1 MFLLLY
7 SLLVPLQGVPTWCL
21 HTELYKLRWNTSPRN
36 AWMKNRS
43 DLNLGEVVYISIIYH
58 IPDSWLNLLNGYD
71 CYFWW
76 RDSVNEPQLGTD
88 EIVIPFYAKVSSCQS
103 SFTGKSTG
111 LLIEHFDFLV
121 ATLHFNWLLLFT
133 STHGTHSHV
142 TQPLVG
148 DLLTQ
153 FRMSWARAIV
163 CSNWIWLN

>member
-1 MFLLLY
+1 MFRSLY

-103 SFTGKSTG
+103 SFLGNIPS
-111 LLIEHFDFLV
+111 LLIEHFDL
-121 ATLHFNWLLLFT
+121 
-133 STHGTHSHV
+133 
-142 TQPLVG
+142 P
-148 DLLTQ
+148 Q
-153 FRMSWARAIV
+153 FYKSWPWCFWFKHDRY
-163 CSNWIWLN
+163 